1 MERCFARHV
10 VLMESPPAT
19 QARPRQP
26 SLRPTSAHRAGPQAD
41 PRPGTSARIGAL
53 YLSGGLGIWF
63 WVHLVRIEAGI
74 RPLNPEHRL
83 LASTSPRLLAIPGA
97 LLVTAAAWG
106 AYLIARR
113 APSRLRA
120 SGQHAARVLAYVL
133 AAAVGCTLVEGVL
146 RHGATIPWA
155 NRGRVGPWDEF
166 GAVAV
171 PLLLAGLLAHV
182 LEYARRHRE
191 RQLFVLHLE
200 AELARA
206 QAQRASAE
214 LRVLKHQMSPHF
226 VFSALDGVVARIH
239 SDPARAESMVVHL
252 ADILRQAMS
261 ASAESEVALE
271 EEISVLEPY
280 LEIERLRM
288 DGRLALEW
296 DVDEAALDAYVPQL
310 ILRSMVEAAVMAT
323 PEGHLHLR
331 IRAYECD
338 GHLLLEM
345 DERCIPATARTPGA
359 SLHTVVLNSAPRLWQ
374 LYGKNF
380 RLEAAAG
387 AGVRL
392 QIPWHE
398 SPAPP
403 PQAEVH
409 GATTGRC
416 PTMASRAR
424 GAPAC
429 ALLAIALV
437 ILWSP
442 RYAALAGTVTDSG
455 HVVTAAGAYT
465 CLLLTA
471 AACGHMA
478 FRAYGV
484 STRDGRV
491 GTSGWSPIL
500 RAHTGP
506 AALSAFVLLA
516 TDQICR
522 ILLRGWHPAD
532 PATATV
538 IFLYSTFIYSVV
550 YFAVAVIADAV
561 EYARWGREPRL
572 GLVRWERELARADLM
587 RASAELSALRLQLN
601 PHFVFNALQAVTT
614 LVRRAPE
621 TAERI
626 LLRLSEL
633 LRDTMADSAREQV
646 TLAEEIHTL
655 VAFLEIE
662 QLRLGGGLRVEWEI
676 KDEARR
682 GLVPYLVLQPFV
694 ENAVRHGIVPA
705 GGAGQVRIS
714 ARRWNGALELEVADD
729 GVGLPTD
736 PPAGVRTGHTG
747 IGIPNTRSRLAQL
760 YGDRFS
766 LELISGGTRTGTT
779 VRLLLPWNEA
789 PSGEADG

>member
-1 MERCFARHV
+1 MKRCFARHT
-10 VLMESPPAT
+10 LFMETPPST
-19 QARPRQP
+19 LVRTRQP
-26 SLRPTSAHRAGPQAD
+26 SPRRSRARSAGLPAGRRA
-41 PRPGTSARIGAL
+41 GTSAWMRAL
-53 YLSGGLGIWF
+53 YLSAGLGIWF
-63 WVHLVRIEAGI
+63 WVHLVRIEAGF
-74 RPLNPEHRL
+74 RPLDSEHRL
-83 LASTSPRLLAIPGA
+83 LGSTSPRLLAVPGA

-120 SGQHAARVLAYVL
+120 SGRHAARVFAFVFT
-133 AAAVGCTLVEGVL
+133 AAVGCTLVEGVL
-146 RHGATIPWA
+146 QNGATIAWE
-155 NRGRVGPWDEF
+155 NRGRGGPWDEF
-166 GAVAV
+166 GAVAI
-171 PLLLAGLLAHV
+171 PLLLVGLLAHV

-191 RQLFVLHLE
+191 RQLFVLHVE

-206 QAQRASAE
+206 QAERASAE
-214 LRVLKHQMSPHF
+214 VRALKHQMSPHF
-226 VFSALDGVVARIH
+226 LFSALDGVVARIH
-239 SDPARAESMVVHL
+239 DDPARAESMVVHL

-261 ASAESEVALE
+261 ASPEPEVALE

-280 LEIERLRM
+280 LELERLRM
-288 DGRLALEW
+288 AGRLTVEW
-296 DVDEAALDAYVPQL
+296 DIDEAALDAYVPHL
-310 ILRSMVEAAVMAT
+310 ILRSMVEAAVMGT
-323 PEGHLHLR
+323 PAGHLVLR
-331 IRAYECD
+331 IRAYGCD
-338 GHLLLEM
+338 GRLVLEM
-345 DERCIPATARTPGA
+345 DERSIPAARTPGA
-359 SLHTVVLNSAPRLWQ
+359 SLQTVVLNSAPRLWQ
-374 LYGKNF
+374 LYGTAF

-403 PQAEVH
+403 PHAEAH
-409 GATTGRC
+409 GSATGRC
-416 PTMASRAR
+416 LTPVSRAR
-424 GAPAC
+424 S
-429 ALLAIALV
+429 ALV
-437 ILWSP
+437 CAVLAVTLAILWSP
-442 RYAALAGTVTDSG
+442 RYAALAGTLSDSG
-455 HVVTAAGAYT
+455 RVVTAAGAYT

-484 STRDGRV
+484 SPRNGKV
-491 GTSGWSPIL
+491 GNSGWSPTL
-500 RAHTGP
+500 RAHAVP

-516 TDQICR
+516 SDQICR
-522 ILLRGWHPAD
+522 ILLRGWHHTD
-532 PATATV
+532 PATAAA
-538 IFLYSTFIYSVV
+538 IFLYSTFIYTVM

-572 GLVRWERELARADLM
+572 GLVRWERELARAELM

-655 VAFLEIE
+655 MAFLEIE

-676 KDEARR
+676 KDDARR
-682 GLVPYLVLQPFV
+682 VLVPYLVLQPFV

-736 PPAGVRTGHTG
+736 PPAGVRTGHTA

-789 PSGEADG
+789 TSGDADG